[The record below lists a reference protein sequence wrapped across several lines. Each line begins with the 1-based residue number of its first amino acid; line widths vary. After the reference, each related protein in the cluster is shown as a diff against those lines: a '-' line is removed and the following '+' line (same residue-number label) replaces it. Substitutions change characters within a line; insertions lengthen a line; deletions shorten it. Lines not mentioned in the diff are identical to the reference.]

1 MRIIVLLFSSAVLL
15 LAGASGAAAGDEQA
29 AATMFQQKCAA
40 CHTIGGGRRI
50 GPDLR
55 GVLERRQT
63 DWLVRWITRPDQMLV
78 EKDPVALK
86 LLAESNQISMPNLGV
101 TEPEARALLDYIRSA
116 SAAPIPAAAAAP
128 PVAAVLAPP
137 SLGPIQRV
145 ALVLFLALTAAIII
159 AFAWVALSTRR
170 PETLDV
176 KRAYALRR
184 VFFVVTATVLL
195 IALIGTASRTPYN
208 AARARPDRIIYVA
221 AQQFG
226 FSFSLEPI
234 VSMQDLARVPVVQQ
248 LELPAGALLEF
259 RVTSLDVN
267 HNFGLYGPQRR
278 LLAQTQAMPGY
289 VNRLLVRL
297 ETPGRYEVLCL
308 EYCGAGHHLMQTELT
323 VK

>member
-1 MRIIVLLFSSAVLL
+1 MRISALLFSSVVLS
-15 LAGASGAAAGDEQA
+15 LAGAAAADEQT
-29 AATMFQQKCAA
+29 AATMFQQKCAV

-63 DWLVRWITRPDQMLV
+63 DWLVRWITRPDQMLA

-86 LLAESNQISMPNLGV
+86 LLAESNQIPMPNLGV
-101 TEPEARALLDYIRSA
+101 TEPEARALLDYIRSE

-128 PVAAVLAPP
+128 PPAVLAPP

-145 ALVLFLALTAAIII
+145 ALVLFLVLTAAIII

-170 PETLDV
+170 PEALDV
-176 KRAYALRR
+176 KRAYAVRR
-184 VFFVVTATVLL
+184 VFFFITAAVLL
-195 IALIGTASRTPYN
+195 AALIGTASRTPYN

-267 HNFGLYGPQRR
+267 HNFGLYGPERR

-297 ETPGRYEVLCL
+297 ETPGRYQVLCL
-308 EYCGAGHHLMQTELT
+308 EYCGAGHHVMQTELT